1 MESSTSKA
9 RPWRVWPRAW
19 GYFEWGDYVEEQQL
33 ESSSSSSTRSS
44 SGSSS
49 AMVERMKEFEVLL
62 VADVVYDR
70 TEIPHLVLAVRTFLE
85 QGGEYA
91 IFATT
96 YQNQVTFDLFQTSLK
111 QQGVMVQEIPEEILS
126 NLPRWLPC
134 YYSQLRSEVRI
145 AIMTI
150 E

>member
-1 MESSTSKA
+1 MRTQ
-9 RPWRVWPRAW
+9 
-19 GYFEWGDYVEEQQL
+19 GYFEWGDYAEEQQIEL
-33 ESSSSSSTRSS
+33 SSSSSTGSS
-44 SGSSS
+44 SGSG

-62 VADVVYDR
+62 AADVVYDR
-70 TEIPHLVLAVRTFLE
+70 TDIPHLVSAVRTFLE

-96 YQNQVTFDLFQTSLK
+96 YRNQVTFDLFQTSLK
-111 QQGVMVQEIPEEILS
+111 QEGVTVQEIPKDIIS
-126 NLPRWLPC
+126 NLPQWLPC

-150 E
+150 K